1 MGAILDGITQP
12 ADLKDLTYPEL
23 IRLARELR
31 EEITRVVSANG
42 GHLAS
47 NLGVVELTI
56 ALHRVFDFRTDAL
69 VWDVGHQTY
78 AHKLLTGRRDRFHTL
93 RQHGGMSGYPDKRE
107 SPYDLF
113 ITGHT
118 GTAISSALGLV
129 CADELLG
136 RSRNV
141 VAVIG
146 DGSLTNGLTLEALNH
161 AGSLGKK
168 LLVVLNDNRMSISAT
183 VGAIAQYLDRF
194 RSARFYNRAK
204 WEIRRFVTSLPGV
217 GTRLESA
224 LGHIKEGVKATVLH
238 ETLFDQLGFRSFGP
252 LDGHRLDDLIEMLE
266 AVKDLDGPVL
276 LHVVTEKGRGCAPA
290 AGDPS
295 RYHSAPPKRPPAE
308 KPQASRPTYTRV
320 FARKLCELAERNTD
334 IVAITAAMEEGTGL
348 AEFADRFPD
357 RFFDVGICES
367 HAVAFGGAAS
377 ASGLKPVI
385 AIYST
390 FLQRAYDQV
399 FHDLCLQGLGAVL
412 CLDRAGVVGADGP
425 THHGVFDISYLRHI
439 PGLVVAAPRDGDELE
454 ALLGAAVASDA
465 PWAIRFPKDRVP
477 AVSWPHREPVEP
489 GRAEVL
495 REGRDAVIVAYG
507 SMVAPAWEAA
517 RMLAQAGLSVGVVN
531 ARFAKPLDVDRL
543 RSVAASTPVVF
554 TVEEHVLAGGFGS
567 AVLEALSAEGPLPC
581 RLERI
586 GLPDRFIEH
595 GPREVLLDTLGLT
608 ARGLAHRVTS
618 VVSGEPRPERPSH
631 AIQERG

>member
-1 MGAILDGITQP
+1 MGAILDGISEP
-12 ADLKDLTYPEL
+12 ADLKNLTYPEL
-23 IRLARELR
+23 IRLAAEIR

-78 AHKLLTGRRDRFHTL
+78 AHKLLTGRRDRFRTL
-93 RQHGGMSGYPDKRE
+93 RQYGGMSGYPDKRE

-113 ITGHT
+113 ITGHA

-136 RSRNV
+136 RRRNV

-204 WEIRRFVTSLPGV
+204 WEIRRFVSSLPGV

-266 AVKDLDGPVL
+266 AVKALDDPVL
-276 LHVVTEKGRGCAPA
+276 LHVVTEKGRGCAHA

-295 RYHSAPPKRPPAE
+295 RYHSAPPKEPPAE

-320 FARKLCELAERNTD
+320 FARKLCELAQRNTD

-425 THHGVFDISYLRHI
+425 THHGVFDVAYLRHI

-454 ALLGAAVASDA
+454 AMLEAAVASDA
-465 PWAIRFPKDRVP
+465 LWAIRFPKDRVP
-477 AVSWPHREPVEP
+477 AVNWPHREPIKA
-489 GRAEVL
+489 GRAEIL

-554 TVEEHVLAGGFGS
+554 TAEEHVLAGGFGS

-581 RLERI
+581 RLVRI

-608 ARGLAHRVTS
+608 ARGLAQRIAS
-618 VVSGEPRPERPSH
+618 VVGGQPRPERPSH